1 MTGAVGDPLGT
12 IAGVFII
19 SIINNMLNPVS
30 YTHLGERILG
40 RILSSNNLIR
50 NHYHGEW
57 LAVPFHLLYQ
67 ESRDKSPAGVA
78 LHRAQIFSGN
88 DGLAHVLDAVDGH
101 NGDFTRRQPCCLDG
115 LEGLSLIHISTS
127 WTRFFR
133 IYSEENRM

>member
-1 MTGAVGDPLGT
+1 MNSVS
-12 IAGVFII
+12 F
-19 SIINNMLNPVS
+19 PV
-30 YTHLGERILG
+30 LIGGERILG

-101 NGDFTRRQPCCLDG
+101 NGDFTRRQPCYLDG
-115 LEGLSLIHISTS
+115 LEGPQPVFIAVGKDRVYGLSPVGGLDKSK
-127 WTRFFR
+127 
-133 IYSEENRM
+133 